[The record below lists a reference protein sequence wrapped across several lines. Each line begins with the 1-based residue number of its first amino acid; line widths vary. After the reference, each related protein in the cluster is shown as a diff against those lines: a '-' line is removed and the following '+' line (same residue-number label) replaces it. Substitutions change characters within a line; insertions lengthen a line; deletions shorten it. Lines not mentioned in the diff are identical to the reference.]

1 MEGVEAV
8 SDKQSFVFSFSFSF
22 KEDGVGLCE
31 TFGMSTQKMAQHIAD
46 IQIRAREKSQGGS
59 TADVPSVLVDMLNRG
74 ELCGSVL
81 MVLASIAMK
90 EILEETPGEIN
101 LQRRARG

>member
-1 MEGVEAV
+1 VEGVEAV

-46 IQIRAREKSQGGS
+46 IQIRAR